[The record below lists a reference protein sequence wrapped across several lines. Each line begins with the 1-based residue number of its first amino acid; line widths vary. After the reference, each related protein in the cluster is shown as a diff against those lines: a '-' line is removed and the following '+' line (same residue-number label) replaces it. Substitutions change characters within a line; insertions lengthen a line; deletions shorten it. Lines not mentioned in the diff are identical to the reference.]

1 MEGDEQG
8 IAVKKRTGLSLPPT
22 RVAHETESSDEELL
36 CRSIPLGLALGPSIA
51 QNGRIGIW
59 CVSQPLQSGAFF
71 GPLEEP
77 EVREVGGWVMAA
89 FGCLAGGGSQ
99 PNIVDRAAG
108 WMRFACPARKEEDQN
123 VDMVSFHGKL
133 YLRICKPIDPGA
145 ELLIRPEMDSMLP
158 NGVPVATHGEKLGL
172 TGGQQ
177 RGEDPIS
184 WVDIGHREDDIM
196 GEVDMEHRGDYMT
209 WVDMGQ
215 RGDESMTWEDMGPRG
230 YDSMAW
236 VDMVQR
242 AEESIS
248 RLVNREE
255 VSMMKM
261 DGESE
266 DLLIDEN
273 LGHSTATVA
282 GINLGDDHLVSG
294 INMEERHT
302 GIGLSQD
309 SYSRKVSGFGVP
321 ADLGWQENLVGP
333 GSPAPL
339 DEKHTSMDSLEMCHL
354 PAKSHSNVCKD
365 EEISN
370 VPMHERCLFSQK
382 NSACL
387 NVENATGLSVPP
399 SPNTAPVHSES
410 LAIESENITTRAST
424 RLAAKPRKL
433 QVLVSRIQKRLQ
445 ERKMRSL
452 EQKVREQDKECKVE
466 EEEEEASILTIQPE
480 GQEPRQDV
488 DMKNKVDANENPK
501 SKCRAKR
508 GNSPID
514 MRERKYKCEQ
524 CGKSFLQLCH
534 LKKHRLTHL
543 DYKPY
548 LCTECGKAYSS
559 QESFRAHLLLHKG
572 ERPFKC
578 QQCDKAY
585 GTKRDLREHE
595 VLHTGKRPF
604 SCDQCGKAFARRP
617 SLRIHKQIH
626 LTKELNLENIK
637 LCKCPVCE
645 KELANRGSLRNHM
658 RLHTGEKPYN
668 CPYCGKSFR
677 QQSNLRSHLRIHTG
691 EKPYKCDHCEEF
703 FSQLPELRRHL
714 ISHTGE
720 VYLCPICGKALRDP
734 HTLRAHERLHS
745 GDRPYKCDQC
755 GKSYILATKLRRHLK
770 SHVEGKPYKCSL
782 CGSSYTSMKS
792 LVRHELLHK
801 RKEEMESVE
810 IKDAALPLQNKSN
823 PPSAALYKPE
833 NKDQKTTKVCPK
845 VEETEE
851 NCKDESSE
859 LYVNTFKKSI
869 NVASSE
875 AKVIPMNNRGGAN
888 VNGTRFTGPQDI
900 QDMMESSPELSDSV
914 VTSEAEDHIQ
924 MSEDLV
930 EIITSEADNKC
941 LLVEGAKPHRN
952 LVILQDEESMNGVA
966 ETVEI

>member
-1 MEGDEQG
+1 
-8 IAVKKRTGLSLPPT
+8 
-22 RVAHETESSDEELL
+22 
-36 CRSIPLGLALGPSIA
+36 
-51 QNGRIGIW
+51 
-59 CVSQPLQSGAFF
+59 
-71 GPLEEP
+71 
-77 EVREVGGWVMAA
+77 AA
-89 FGCLAGGGSQ
+89 
-99 PNIVDRAAG
+99 P
-108 WMRFACPARKEEDQN
+108 
-123 VDMVSFHGKL
+123 
-133 YLRICKPIDPGA
+133 
-145 ELLIRPEMDSMLP
+145 
-158 NGVPVATHGEKLGL
+158 
-172 TGGQQ
+172 
-177 RGEDPIS
+177 
-184 WVDIGHREDDIM
+184 
-196 GEVDMEHRGDYMT
+196 
-209 WVDMGQ
+209 
-215 RGDESMTWEDMGPRG
+215 
-230 YDSMAW
+230 
-236 VDMVQR
+236 
-242 AEESIS
+242 
-248 RLVNREE
+248 
-255 VSMMKM
+255 
-261 DGESE
+261 
-266 DLLIDEN
+266 
-273 LGHSTATVA
+273 
-282 GINLGDDHLVSG
+282 
-294 INMEERHT
+294 
-302 GIGLSQD
+302 
-309 SYSRKVSGFGVP
+309 
-321 ADLGWQENLVGP
+321 VGP
-333 GSPAPL
+333 GSP
-339 DEKHTSMDSLEMCHL
+339 
-354 PAKSHSNVCKD
+354 
-365 EEISN
+365 
-370 VPMHERCLFSQK
+370 
-382 NSACL
+382 
-387 NVENATGLSVPP
+387 
-399 SPNTAPVHSES
+399 
-410 LAIESENITTRAST
+410 
-424 RLAAKPRKL
+424 
-433 QVLVSRIQKRLQ
+433 
-445 ERKMRSL
+445 
-452 EQKVREQDKECKVE
+452 
-466 EEEEEASILTIQPE
+466 
-480 GQEPRQDV
+480 
-488 DMKNKVDANENPK
+488 VDANENPK

-514 MRERKYKCEQ
+514 MQ
-524 CGKSFLQLCH
+524 
-534 LKKHRLTHL
+534 
-543 DYKPY
+543 
-548 LCTECGKAYSS
+548 CGKAYSS

-734 HTLRAHERLHS
+734 HTLRAHE
-745 GDRPYKCDQC
+745 Q
-755 GKSYILATKLRRHLK
+755 
-770 SHVEGKPYKCSL
+770 
-782 CGSSYTSMKS
+782 
-792 LVRHELLHK
+792 
-801 RKEEMESVE
+801 EMESVE